1 MITCL
6 FWRLGLKVL
15 NEPLF
20 AMSADL
26 SGLHSALDDIRATLP
41 VKRRH
46 DDADE
51 AEEVRRAQWLA

>member
-1 MITCL
+1 M